1 MTADEGSRLSIL
13 IPAFQEVRSIA
24 AVVTDLH
31 DRYPAAE
38 LIVCDDGS
46 TDGTAEALEGLSAR
60 VVRHRRNRGYGASW
74 KTLAAAASRD
84 LMVFVDGDGQFDPDD
99 VARLLLEH
107 RRSEADMVSGRRD
120 GGQGRPLS
128 RRPGNW
134 VMHRFAAWLTG
145 TRLPDVNCGLR
156 LVERRVFLRYLTLLP
171 DGFSASTT
179 SLLAYLASGR
189 EVAFVSIAVRRRSG
203 TSSVRMARDGLRSLL
218 LITRLTTLFSP
229 MRVFLP
235 VSAFLLLTGSIYS
248 VWEAVRSGLGV
259 PVLGATLVING
270 LIVFLFG
277 ILADQV
283 SALRLERLALRG
295 ADTSASEQAD

>member
-24 AVVTDLH
+24 TVVTDLH

-46 TDGTAEALEGLSAR
+46 TDGTAAALEGLPAR

-84 LMVFVDGDGQFDPDD
+84 LMVFIDGDGQFDPDD
-99 VARLLLEH
+99 VARLLAEF
-107 RRSEADMVSGRRD
+107 RRGEADMVSGQRD
-120 GGQGRPLS
+120 GGKGRPLS
-128 RRPGNW
+128 RRPGKW
-134 VMHRFAAWLTG
+134 IMHGFAAWLTG
-145 TRLPDVNCGLR
+145 TRVPDVNCGLR

-189 EVAFVSIAVRRRSG
+189 EVAFVSIDVRRRSG
-203 TSSVRMARDGLRSLL
+203 TSSVRMVRDGLRSLL

-235 VSAFLLLTGSIYS
+235 VSASLLLTGSFYS
-248 VWEAVRSGLGV
+248 AWEAVRSGLGV

-295 ADTSASEQAD
+295 ADTSAPEQAG

>member
-1 MTADEGSRLSIL
+1 MTAVEGSGLSIL
-13 IPAFQEVRSIA
+13 IPAFEEVRSIA
-24 AVVTDLH
+24 TVVSDLH

-46 TDGTAEALEGLSAR
+46 TDGTADALDGLPVR
-60 VVRHRRNRGYGASW
+60 VLRHRRNRGYGASW
-74 KTLAAAASRD
+74 KSLAGAASGD
-84 LMVFVDGDGQFDPDD
+84 LLVFIDGDGQFDPDD
-99 VARLLLEH
+99 VARLIAEH
-107 RRSEADMVSGRRD
+107 RHTGADMVSGKRD
-120 GGQGRPLS
+120 GGKGRPLA
-128 RRPGNW
+128 RRPGKW

-145 TRLPDVNCGLR
+145 TRVPDVNCGLR
-156 LVERRVFLRYLTLLP
+156 LVERRDFLRYLTLLP

-189 EVAFVSIAVRRRSG
+189 EVAFVSIDVRRRSG
-203 TSSVRMARDGLRSLL
+203 TSSVRMVRDGLRSLL

-295 ADTSASEQAD
+295 ADLTASERAD